1 MREGGYAH
9 RNGPNMDSSVRFL
22 WVWWIGVFA
31 GVFGKKLVQDVVSCW

>member
-9 RNGPNMDSSVRFL
+9 LFWSKDRFLMRFL